1 MSGLYQRMASAWWN
15 SLDSTERERWW
26 DAAEAD
32 GRTRDLLSAYT
43 LMGDLHEKHRA
54 ETEQDRDEGR

>member
-15 SLDSTERERWW
+15 SLEATERERGL

-32 GRTRDLLSAYT
+32 GRTRELLSAYT
-43 LMGDLHEKHRA
+43 LMGDLREKHRTEA
-54 ETEQDRDEGR
+54 EQDRDEGR

>member
-1 MSGLYQRMASAWWN
+1 MSDLYA
-15 SLDSTERERWW
+15 TERERGL

-43 LMGDLHEKHRA
+43 LMGDLREIHRA
-54 ETEQDRDEGR
+54 EAEQDRDEGR